1 MPVGRSFAAMTS
13 TLSIP
18 GRAAPGG
25 VLVVGGGFAGSYVAR
40 RLAKAGATIVNPTN
54 FMLYTPLLPEA
65 ASGAVEPRRVVVPIR
80 MMCPH
85 AELLI
90 GAVEEIDVDN
100 RIARVRTETRV
111 VDVTYQELVIAL
123 GALSRM
129 PSLPGLREHALQFK
143 DLADAIAL
151 RNHVLHQLE
160 LADADLESAE
170 RRLTFSFVGAGYA
183 GVEALAE
190 AHDLVRDSIRHYPRL
205 RDVPQRWL
213 LVDGGDRV
221 LAQAPERLGAYA
233 ARDLTRRGIEIRL
246 GTRLEA
252 LDATGASFSDGTR
265 VETATLVWAAGV
277 RSNPLVRELGL
288 PVDES
293 GRVVVDQYLRVEGLS
308 HTWSLGDCA
317 AVPNA
322 ATPGEFDPA
331 TCQHALR
338 QARRLTRNL
347 RGTPKPYRYR
357 TLGQVASLGR
367 RRGIA
372 QLPGIRLRGFDGW
385 VVARAYHLMQLPSMT
400 RRSRVLADW
409 ITSGIFRRDIAELTA
424 LNAIGATEVGRA

>member
-1 MPVGRSFAAMTS
+1 MTS
-13 TLSIP
+13 LLSIP
-18 GRAAPGG
+18 RRAARGG
-25 VLVVGGGFAGSYVAR
+25 VLVIGGGFAGSYVAR
-40 RLAKAGATIVNPTN
+40 RLGNAGATIVNPTN

-90 GAVEEIDVDN
+90 GAVEEMDADSK
-100 RIARVRTETRV
+100 IARVRTETGV
-111 VDVTYQELVIAL
+111 VDITFVELVIAL

-129 PSLPGLREHALQFK
+129 PAVPGVREHALPFK

-160 LADADLESAE
+160 LADADLDDAE
-170 RRLTFSFVGAGYA
+170 RRLTFAFVGAGYA

-190 AHDLVRDSIRHYPRL
+190 AHDLVRDSLRHYPRL

-213 LVDGGDRV
+213 LVDSGDRV

-233 ARDLTRRGIEIRL
+233 TRDFARRGIEIRL

-265 VETATLVWAAGV
+265 VDTATLVWAAGV
-277 RSNPLVRELGL
+277 ESNPIVRKLGL
-288 PVDES
+288 PVDDH
-293 GRVVVDQYLRVEGLS
+293 GRVKVDETLRIEGLS
-308 HTWSLGDCA
+308 NAWALGDCA

-322 ATPGEFDPA
+322 ATPGVNDPA

-338 QARRLTRNL
+338 QARRLTKNM
-347 RGTPKPYRYR
+347 RGTPKPYRYK

-367 RRGIA
+367 HRGIA

-385 VVARAYHLMQLPSMT
+385 IVARAYHLLQLPSLT

-424 LNAIGATEVGRA
+424 LNAVGATEVHRA

>member
-1 MPVGRSFAAMTS
+1 MTS
-13 TLSIP
+13 ILSIP
-18 GRAAPGG
+18 RRAASGG

-40 RLAKAGATIVNPTN
+40 RLGKLGATIVNPTN

-80 MMCPH
+80 MMCPN

-100 RIARVRTETRV
+100 KIARVRTETGV
-111 VDVTYQELVIAL
+111 VDVTYEELVIAL

-129 PSLPGLREHALQFK
+129 PSVPGLREHALQFK

-160 LADADLESAE
+160 LADADPESAE
-170 RRLTFSFVGAGYA
+170 RRLTFAFVGAGYA

-213 LVDGGDRV
+213 LVDSGDRV

-233 ARDLTRRGIEIRL
+233 ARDLARRGIEIRL

-252 LDATGASFSDGTR
+252 ADATGAAFSDGTR

-277 RSNPLVRELGL
+277 QSNPLVRELGL
-288 PVDES
+288 PVDDR
-293 GRVVVDQYLRVEGLS
+293 GRVVVDEMLRIEGLP
-308 HTWSLGDCA
+308 HAWALGDCA
-317 AVPNA
+317 AVPNQ

-338 QARRLTRNL
+338 QARRLTKNM

-367 RRGIA
+367 HRGIA

-385 VVARAYHLMQLPSMT
+385 VVARAYHLLQLPSVT
-400 RRSRVLADW
+400 RRTRVLTDW
-409 ITSGIFRRDIAELTA
+409 ITSGVFRRDIAELTA
-424 LNAIGATEVGRA
+424 LNAVGATEVHRA

>member
-1 MPVGRSFAAMTS
+1 MTS
-13 TLSIP
+13 ILSIP
-18 GRAAPGG
+18 RRAARGG
-25 VLVVGGGFAGSYVAR
+25 VFVVGGGFAGSYVAR
-40 RLAKAGATIVNPTN
+40 RLGKAGATIVNPTN

-80 MMCPH
+80 MMCPD

-90 GAVEEIDVDN
+90 GAVEEIDADN
-100 RIARVRTETRV
+100 KIARVWTETGL
-111 VDVTYQELVIAL
+111 VDVTYDQLVIAL

-129 PSLPGLREHALQFK
+129 PAMPGLREHALQFK

-160 LADADLESAE
+160 LADADLASAE
-170 RRLTFSFVGAGYA
+170 RRLTFAFVGAGYA

-205 RDVPQRWL
+205 RDVAQRWL

-221 LAQAPERLGAYA
+221 LAQAPEGLGAYA
-233 ARDLTRRGIEIRL
+233 ARDLARRGIEIRL

-277 RSNPLVRELGL
+277 QPNPVVRALGL
-288 PVDES
+288 PADDRGRVRVDE
-293 GRVVVDQYLRVEGLS
+293 YLRIDGMPGA
-308 HTWSLGDCA
+308 WALGDCA

-322 ATPGEFDPA
+322 ATPGDFDPA

-338 QARRLTRNL
+338 QARRLATNL
-347 RGTPKPYRYR
+347 RGAPKPYRYR

-372 QLPGIRLRGFDGW
+372 QLPGIRMRGLDGW
-385 VVARAYHLMQLPSMT
+385 VVARAYHLMQLPSAT
-400 RRSRVLADW
+400 RRTRVLADW

-424 LNAIGATEVGRA
+424 LNAVGATEVHRA

>member
-1 MPVGRSFAAMTS
+1 MTS
-13 TLSIP
+13 ILSIP
-18 GRAAPGG
+18 RRAARGG
-25 VLVVGGGFAGSYVAR
+25 VFVVGGGFAGSYVAR
-40 RLAKAGATIVNPTN
+40 RLGKAGATIVNPTS
-54 FMLYTPLLPEA
+54 FVLYTPLLPEA

-80 MMCPH
+80 MMCPD

-90 GAVEEIDVDN
+90 GAVEEIDADN
-100 RIARVRTETRV
+100 KIARVWTETGL
-111 VDVTYQELVIAL
+111 VDVTYDQLVIAL

-129 PSLPGLREHALQFK
+129 PAMPGLREHALQFK

-160 LADADLESAE
+160 LADADLASAE
-170 RRLTFSFVGAGYA
+170 RRLTFAFVGAGYA

-205 RDVPQRWL
+205 RDVAQRWL

-221 LAQAPERLGAYA
+221 LAQAPEGLGAYA
-233 ARDLTRRGIEIRL
+233 ARDLARRGIEIRL

-277 RSNPLVRELGL
+277 QPNPVVRALGL
-288 PVDES
+288 PADDRGRVRVDE
-293 GRVVVDQYLRVEGLS
+293 YLRIDGMPGA
-308 HTWSLGDCA
+308 WALGDCA

-322 ATPGEFDPA
+322 ATPGDFDPA

-338 QARRLTRNL
+338 QARRLATNL
-347 RGTPKPYRYR
+347 RGAPKPYRYR

-372 QLPGIRLRGFDGW
+372 QLPGIRMRGLDGW
-385 VVARAYHLMQLPSMT
+385 VVARAYHLMQLPSAT
-400 RRSRVLADW
+400 RRTRVLADW
-409 ITSGIFRRDIAELTA
+409 ITSGIVRRDIAELTA
-424 LNAIGATEVGRA
+424 LNAVGATEVHRA

>member
-1 MPVGRSFAAMTS
+1 MTS
-13 TLSIP
+13 ILSIP
-18 GRAAPGG
+18 RRAARGG

-40 RLAKAGATIVNPTN
+40 RLGKAGATIVNPTN

-85 AELLI
+85 AELVV
-90 GAVEEIDVDN
+90 GAVEEIDADN
-100 RIARVRTETRV
+100 KVARVRTETGV
-111 VDVTYQELVIAL
+111 MDLTFDEVVIAL
-123 GALSRM
+123 GALTRV
-129 PSLPGLREHALQFK
+129 PAVPGLREHALQFK

-160 LADADLESAE
+160 LADADLDTAE
-170 RRLTFSFVGAGYA
+170 RRLTFAFVGAGYA

-205 RDVPQRWL
+205 RDVPVRWL
-213 LVDGGDRV
+213 LVDSGDRV

-233 ARDLTRRGIEIRL
+233 ARDLARRGIEIRL
-246 GTRLEA
+246 ATRLEGV
-252 LDATGASFSDGTR
+252 DATGASFSDGTR

-277 RSNPLVRELGL
+277 QANPLVRDLGL
-288 PVDES
+288 PVDDR
-293 GRVVVDQYLRVEGLS
+293 GRVAVDEHLRVAGLEGV
-308 HTWSLGDCA
+308 WALGDCA

-322 ATPGEFDPA
+322 ATPGVLDPA

-338 QARRLTRNL
+338 QARRLVKNL

-367 RRGIA
+367 HRGIA
-372 QLPGIRLRGFDGW
+372 QLPGVRLRGLDGW
-385 VVARAYHLMQLPSMT
+385 IVARAYHLLQLPSAT
-400 RRSRVLADW
+400 RRSRVVADW
-409 ITSGIFRRDIAELTA
+409 ITSGLFRRDIAELTA
-424 LNAIGATEVGRA
+424 LNAVGAVEVHRA

>member
-1 MPVGRSFAAMTS
+1 MTS
-13 TLSIP
+13 LLSIP
-18 GRAAPGG
+18 RRMARGG

-40 RLAKAGATIVNPTN
+40 RLGKTGATVVNPTN

-100 RIARVRTETRV
+100 RIARVRTETGI
-111 VDVTYQELVIAL
+111 VDVTFDEIVIAL

-129 PSLPGLREHALQFK
+129 PDLPGVREHALPFK

-160 LADADLESAE
+160 LADADLERAE
-170 RRLTFSFVGAGYA
+170 RRLTFAFVGAGYA

-205 RDVPQRWL
+205 RDVPQRWM
-213 LVDGGDRV
+213 LVDSGDRV

-233 ARDLTRRGIEIRL
+233 ACDLARRGIEIRL
-246 GTRLEA
+246 GTRLDA
-252 LDATGASFSDGTR
+252 VDATGASFSDGTR
-265 VETATLVWAAGV
+265 VDTATLVWAAGV
-277 RSNPLVRELGL
+277 VPNPIVRDLGL
-288 PVDES
+288 PVDDR
-293 GRVVVDQYLRVEGLS
+293 GRVVVDEHLRVDGMPNA
-308 HTWSLGDCA
+308 WALGDCA
-317 AVPNA
+317 AVPNL
-322 ATPGEFDPA
+322 ATPGELDPA

-338 QARRLTRNL
+338 QARRLTTNM

-367 RRGIA
+367 HRGIA
-372 QLPGIRLRGFDGW
+372 RLPGVRLRGFDGW
-385 VVARAYHLMQLPSMT
+385 VVARAYHLLQLPSNT
-400 RRSRVLADW
+400 RRTRVLADW

-424 LNAIGATEVGRA
+424 LNAVGATEVHRA

>member
-1 MPVGRSFAAMTS
+1 MTS
-13 TLSIP
+13 ILSIP
-18 GRAAPGG
+18 RRAARGG

-40 RLAKAGATIVNPTN
+40 RLGKLGATIVNPTN

-80 MMCPH
+80 MMCPN

-100 RIARVRTETRV
+100 KIARVRTETGV
-111 VDVTYQELVIAL
+111 VDVTYEELVIAL
-123 GALSRM
+123 GALSRI
-129 PSLPGLREHALQFK
+129 PSVPGLREHALQFK

-160 LADADLESAE
+160 LADADPESAE
-170 RRLTFSFVGAGYA
+170 RRLTFAFVGAGYA

-213 LVDGGDRV
+213 LVDSGDRV

-233 ARDLTRRGIEIRL
+233 ARDLARRGIEIRL

-252 LDATGASFSDGTR
+252 ADATGAAFSDGTR

-277 RSNPLVRELGL
+277 QSNPLVRELGL
-288 PVDES
+288 PVDDR
-293 GRVVVDQYLRVEGLS
+293 GRVVVDEMLRIEGLP
-308 HTWSLGDCA
+308 HAWALGDCA
-317 AVPNA
+317 AVPNQ

-338 QARRLTRNL
+338 QARRLTKNM

-367 RRGIA
+367 HRGIA

-385 VVARAYHLMQLPSMT
+385 VVARAYHLLQLPSVT
-400 RRSRVLADW
+400 RRTRVLTDW

-424 LNAIGATEVGRA
+424 LNAVGATEVHRA

>member
-1 MPVGRSFAAMTS
+1 MTS
-13 TLSIP
+13 ILSIP
-18 GRAAPGG
+18 RRAARGG

-40 RLAKAGATIVNPTN
+40 RLGKAGATIVNPTN

-85 AELLI
+85 SELVV

-100 RIARVRTETRV
+100 RIARIRAETGV
-111 VDVTYQELVIAL
+111 VDITFDEVVIAL
-123 GALSRM
+123 GALTRI
-129 PSLPGLREHALQFK
+129 PALPGLREHALQFK

-160 LADADLESAE
+160 LADADPESAE
-170 RRLTFSFVGAGYA
+170 RRLTFAFVGAGYA

-190 AHDLVRDSIRHYPRL
+190 AHDLVRDSLRHYPRL

-213 LVDGGDRV
+213 LVDSGDRV

-233 ARDLTRRGIEIRL
+233 ARDLARRGIEIRL
-246 GTRLEA
+246 GTRLES
-252 LDATGASFSDGTR
+252 LDAAGATFSDGTR

-277 RSNPLVRELGL
+277 QANPLARELGL
-288 PVDES
+288 PVDDR
-293 GRVVVDQYLRVEGLS
+293 GRVRVDDHLRVEGRPNL
-308 HTWSLGDCA
+308 WALGDCA
-317 AVPNA
+317 AVPNE
-322 ATPGEFDPA
+322 ATPGAYDPA

-338 QARRLTRNL
+338 QARRLAANL
-347 RGTPKPYRYR
+347 QGRPRPYRYR

-367 RRGIA
+367 RSGIA
-372 QLPGIRLRGFDGW
+372 QLPGVRLRGLDGW
-385 VVARAYHLMQLPSMT
+385 LVARTYHLMQLPSAT
-400 RRSRVLADW
+400 RRSRVMADW
-409 ITSGIFRRDIAELTA
+409 ITSGLFRRDISELTA
-424 LNAIGATEVGRA
+424 LNAIGATEVHRA

>member
-1 MPVGRSFAAMTS
+1 MTS
-13 TLSIP
+13 ILSIP
-18 GRAAPGG
+18 RRAASGG

-40 RLAKAGATIVNPTN
+40 RLGKLGAPIVNPTN

-80 MMCPH
+80 MMCPN

-100 RIARVRTETRV
+100 KIARVRTETGV
-111 VDVTYQELVIAL
+111 VDVTYEELVIAL

-129 PSLPGLREHALQFK
+129 PSVPGLREHALQFK

-160 LADADLESAE
+160 LADAAPESAE
-170 RRLTFSFVGAGYA
+170 RRLTFAFVGAGYA

-213 LVDGGDRV
+213 LVDSGDRV

-233 ARDLTRRGIEIRL
+233 ARDLARRGIEIRL

-252 LDATGASFSDGTR
+252 ADATGAAFSDGTR

-277 RSNPLVRELGL
+277 QSNPLVRELGL
-288 PVDES
+288 PVDDR
-293 GRVVVDQYLRVEGLS
+293 GRVVVDEMLRIEGLP
-308 HTWSLGDCA
+308 HAWALGDCA
-317 AVPNA
+317 AVPNQ

-338 QARRLTRNL
+338 QARRLTKNM

-367 RRGIA
+367 HRGIA

-385 VVARAYHLMQLPSMT
+385 VVARAYHLLQLPSVT
-400 RRSRVLADW
+400 RRTRVLTDW
-409 ITSGIFRRDIAELTA
+409 ITSGVFRRDIAELTA
-424 LNAIGATEVGRA
+424 LNAVGATEVHRA

>member
-1 MPVGRSFAAMTS
+1 MNSILSF
-13 TLSIP
+13 P
-18 GRAAPGG
+18 RRAARGG

-40 RLAKAGATIVNPTN
+40 RLGKAGATIVNPTN

-85 AELLI
+85 SELLI

-100 RIARVRTETRV
+100 KIARVRTETGV
-111 VDVTYQELVIAL
+111 VDVTYEELVIAL

-129 PSLPGLREHALQFK
+129 PDVPGLREHALPFK

-151 RNHVLHQLE
+151 RNHVVHQLE
-160 LADADLESAE
+160 LADADLESAG
-170 RRLTFSFVGAGYA
+170 RRLTFAFVGAGYA

-213 LVDGGDRV
+213 LVDSGDRV
-221 LAQAPERLGAYA
+221 LAQAPERLGAYV
-233 ARDLTRRGIEIRL
+233 ARDFARRGIEIRL
-246 GTRLEA
+246 GTRLDA
-252 LDATGASFSDGTR
+252 LDATGARFSDGTR
-265 VETATLVWAAGV
+265 VDTATLVWAAGV
-277 RSNPLVRELGL
+277 QSNPLASRLGL
-288 PVDES
+288 PVDDR
-293 GRVVVDQYLRVEGLS
+293 GRVVVDETLRIEGVPNA
-308 HTWSLGDCA
+308 WALGDCA

-322 ATPGEFDPA
+322 ATPGELDPA

-338 QARRLTRNL
+338 QARRLTKNL

-385 VVARAYHLMQLPSMT
+385 VVARAYHLMQLPSVT
-400 RRSRVLADW
+400 RRTRVMADW

-424 LNAIGATEVGRA
+424 LNAVGATEVHRA

>member
-1 MPVGRSFAAMTS
+1 MTS
-13 TLSIP
+13 ILSNP
-18 GRAAPGG
+18 RRAARGG
-25 VLVVGGGFAGSYVAR
+25 VLIVGGGFAGSYVAR
-40 RLAKAGATIVNPTN
+40 RLGKAGATIVNPTN

-85 AELLI
+85 TELVV
-90 GAVEEIDVDN
+90 GAVEEIDADN
-100 RIARVRTETRV
+100 RIARVRTETGV
-111 VDVTYQELVIAL
+111 VDITFEEAVIAL
-123 GALSRM
+123 GALSRI
-129 PSLPGLREHALQFK
+129 PALPGLREHALQFK

-160 LADADLESAE
+160 LADADPDSAE
-170 RRLTFSFVGAGYA
+170 RRLTFAFVGAGYA

-213 LVDGGDRV
+213 LVDSGDRV

-233 ARDLTRRGIEIRL
+233 ARDLARRGIEIRL
-246 GTRLEA
+246 GTRLDA
-252 LDATGASFSDGTR
+252 LDATGATLSDGTR

-277 RSNPLVRELGL
+277 QANPLTRELGL
-288 PVDES
+288 PVDDR
-293 GRVVVDQYLRVEGLS
+293 GRVRVDDHLRVEGLANV
-308 HTWSLGDCA
+308 WALGDCA

-322 ATPGEFDPA
+322 ATPGEYDPA

-338 QARRLTRNL
+338 QARRLAANL
-347 RGTPKPYRYR
+347 QGRPRPYRYR

-372 QLPGIRLRGFDGW
+372 QLPGVRLRGLDGW
-385 VVARAYHLMQLPSMT
+385 LVARTYHLMQLPSAT
-400 RRSRVLADW
+400 RRSRVMADW
-409 ITSGIFRRDIAELTA
+409 LTSGLFRRDIAELTA
-424 LNAIGATEVGRA
+424 LNAIGATEVSRA

>member
-1 MPVGRSFAAMTS
+1 MTS

-18 GRAAPGG
+18 RRPARGG
-25 VLVVGGGFAGSYVAR
+25 VLVIGGGFAGSYVAR
-40 RLAKAGATIVNPTN
+40 RLGKAGATIVNPTN

-85 AELLI
+85 SELVV

-100 RIARVRTETRV
+100 RIARIRTETGV
-111 VDVTYQELVIAL
+111 VDITFDEVVIAL
-123 GALSRM
+123 GALTRI
-129 PSLPGLREHALQFK
+129 PALPGLCEHALQFK

-160 LADADLESAE
+160 LADADPESAE
-170 RRLTFSFVGAGYA
+170 RRLTFAFVGAGYA

-190 AHDLVRDSIRHYPRL
+190 AHDLVRDSLRHYPRL

-213 LVDGGDRV
+213 LVDSGDRV

-233 ARDLTRRGIEIRL
+233 ARDLARRGIEIRL
-246 GTRLEA
+246 GTRLETV
-252 LDATGASFSDGTR
+252 DAAGATFSDGTR

-277 RSNPLVRELGL
+277 QANPLARELGL
-288 PVDES
+288 PVDDR
-293 GRVVVDQYLRVEGLS
+293 GRVRVDDHLRVEGRPNL
-308 HTWSLGDCA
+308 WALGDCA
-317 AVPNA
+317 AVPNE
-322 ATPGEFDPA
+322 ATPGAYDPA

-338 QARRLTRNL
+338 QARRLAANL
-347 RGTPKPYRYR
+347 QGRLRPYRYR

-367 RRGIA
+367 RSGIA
-372 QLPGIRLRGFDGW
+372 QLPGVRLRGLDGW
-385 VVARAYHLMQLPSMT
+385 LVARTYHLMQLPSAT
-400 RRSRVLADW
+400 RRSRVMADW
-409 ITSGIFRRDIAELTA
+409 ITSGLFRRDISELTA
-424 LNAIGATEVGRA
+424 LNAIGATEVHRA

>member
-1 MPVGRSFAAMTS
+1 MTS
-13 TLSIP
+13 ILSIP
-18 GRAAPGG
+18 RRAARGG

-40 RLAKAGATIVNPTN
+40 RLGKAGATIVNPTN

-85 AELLI
+85 TELVV
-90 GAVEEIDVDN
+90 GAVEEIDADN
-100 RIARVRTETRV
+100 KIARVRTETGV
-111 VDVTYQELVIAL
+111 IDLTFDEVVIAL
-123 GALSRM
+123 GALTRV
-129 PSLPGLREHALQFK
+129 PAVPGLREHALQFK

-160 LADADLESAE
+160 LADADLDSAE
-170 RRLTFSFVGAGYA
+170 RRLTFTFVGAGYA

-205 RDVPQRWL
+205 RDVPIRWL
-213 LVDGGDRV
+213 LVDSGDRV

-233 ARDLTRRGIEIRL
+233 ARDLARRGIEIRL
-246 GTRLEA
+246 GTRLEGA
-252 LDATGASFSDGTR
+252 DATGASFSDGTR

-277 RSNPLVRELGL
+277 QANPLVRDLGL
-288 PVDES
+288 PVDDR
-293 GRVVVDQYLRVEGLS
+293 GRVVVDEHLRVEGRENV
-308 HTWSLGDCA
+308 WALGDCA

-338 QARRLTRNL
+338 QARRLVKNL
-347 RGTPKPYRYR
+347 RGRPKPYRYR
-357 TLGQVASLGR
+357 TLGQVASLGHH
-367 RRGIA
+367 RGIA
-372 QLPGIRLRGFDGW
+372 QLPGVRLRGLDGW
-385 VVARAYHLMQLPSMT
+385 IVARAYHLVQLPSTT
-400 RRSRVLADW
+400 RRSRVVADW
-409 ITSGIFRRDIAELTA
+409 ITSGLFRRDIAELTA
-424 LNAIGATEVGRA
+424 LNAVGATEVHRA

>member
-1 MPVGRSFAAMTS
+1 MTS
-13 TLSIP
+13 LLSIP
-18 GRAAPGG
+18 RRMARGG

-40 RLAKAGATIVNPTN
+40 RLGKAGATIVNPTN

-100 RIARVRTETRV
+100 KIARVRSETGIIDLTFDEV
-111 VDVTYQELVIAL
+111 VIAL
-123 GALSRM
+123 GARTRI
-129 PSLPGLREHALQFK
+129 PALPGVREHALQFK

-160 LADADLESAE
+160 LADADLDSAE
-170 RRLTFSFVGAGYA
+170 RRLTFAFVGAGYA

-190 AHDLVRDSIRHYPRL
+190 AHDLVRDSLRHYPRL
-205 RDVPQRWL
+205 RDVPQRWM
-213 LVDGGDRV
+213 LVDSGDRV

-233 ARDLTRRGIEIRL
+233 ARDLARRGIEIRL

-252 LDATGASFSDGTR
+252 VDATGASFSDGTR
-265 VETATLVWAAGV
+265 VDTATLVWAAGV
-277 RSNPLVRELGL
+277 ESNPVVRELGL
-288 PVDES
+288 PVDDS
-293 GRVVVDQYLRVEGLS
+293 GRVVVDEYLRIEGMPNA
-308 HTWSLGDCA
+308 WALGDCA
-317 AVPNA
+317 AVPNL
-322 ATPGEFDPA
+322 ATPGELDPA

-338 QARRLTRNL
+338 QARRLTKNM

-357 TLGQVASLGR
+357 TLGQVAALGR
-367 RRGIA
+367 HRGIA
-372 QLPGIRLRGFDGW
+372 QLPGVRLRGFDGW
-385 VVARAYHLMQLPSMT
+385 VVARAYHLLQLPSIT
-400 RRSRVLADW
+400 RRTRVMADW

-424 LNAIGATEVGRA
+424 LNAVGATEVHRA

>member
-1 MPVGRSFAAMTS
+1 MTS
-13 TLSIP
+13 ILSIP
-18 GRAAPGG
+18 RRAARGG

-40 RLAKAGATIVNPTN
+40 RLGKAGATIVNPTN

-80 MMCPH
+80 MMCQH
-85 AELLI
+85 SELVV
-90 GAVEEIDVDN
+90 GAVEEIDADN
-100 RIARVRTETRV
+100 KIARVRTETGV
-111 VDVTYQELVIAL
+111 VDITFEEAVIAL
-123 GALSRM
+123 GALSRI
-129 PSLPGLREHALQFK
+129 PAIPGLHEHALQFK

-160 LADADLESAE
+160 LADADPDSAE
-170 RRLTFSFVGAGYA
+170 RRLTFAFVGAGYA

-213 LVDGGDRV
+213 LVDSGDRV

-233 ARDLTRRGIEIRL
+233 ARDLARRGIEIRL
-246 GTRLEA
+246 GTRLDA
-252 LDATGASFSDGTR
+252 LDATGATLSDGTR

-277 RSNPLVRELGL
+277 QANPLTRELAL
-288 PVDES
+288 PVDDR
-293 GRVVVDQYLRVEGLS
+293 GRVRVDDHLRVEGLANV
-308 HTWSLGDCA
+308 WALGDCA

-322 ATPGEFDPA
+322 ATPGEYDPA

-338 QARRLTRNL
+338 QARRLAANL
-347 RGTPKPYRYR
+347 QGRPRPYRYR

-372 QLPGIRLRGFDGW
+372 QLPGVRLRGLDGW
-385 VVARAYHLMQLPSMT
+385 LVARTYHLMQLPSAT
-400 RRSRVLADW
+400 RRSRVMADW
-409 ITSGIFRRDIAELTA
+409 LTSGLFRRDIAELTA
-424 LNAIGATEVGRA
+424 LNAIGATEVSRA

>member
-1 MPVGRSFAAMTS
+1 MTS
-13 TLSIP
+13 ILSIP
-18 GRAAPGG
+18 QRAARGG
-25 VLVVGGGFAGSYVAR
+25 VLVVGGGFAGSYAAR
-40 RLAKAGATIVNPTN
+40 RLAQTGATIVNPTN
-54 FMLYTPLLPEA
+54 FMLHTPLLPEA

-85 AELLI
+85 AELLV

-100 RIARVRTETRV
+100 RIARVRTETGV
-111 VDVTYQELVIAL
+111 VDITYEELVIAL

-129 PSLPGLREHALQFK
+129 PAVPGLREHALQFK

-160 LADADLESAE
+160 LADADLENAE
-170 RRLTFSFVGAGYA
+170 RRLTFAFVGAGYA

-190 AHDLVRDSIRHYPRL
+190 AHDLVRESIRHYPRL

-213 LVDGGDRV
+213 LVDSGDRV

-233 ARDLTRRGIEIRL
+233 ARDLARRGIEIRL
-246 GTRLEA
+246 GTRLESV
-252 LDATGASFSDGTR
+252 DATGASFSDGTR

-277 RSNPLVRELGL
+277 QSNPLVRELGL
-288 PVDES
+288 PVDDR
-293 GRVVVDQYLRVEGLS
+293 GRVVVDEMLRIEGVP
-308 HTWSLGDCA
+308 HAWALGDCA
-317 AVPNA
+317 AVPNQ
-322 ATPGEFDPA
+322 ATPGEHDPA

-338 QARRLTRNL
+338 QARRLTKNL

-367 RRGIA
+367 HRGIA
-372 QLPGIRLRGFDGW
+372 QLPGFRLRGFDGW
-385 VVARAYHLMQLPSMT
+385 LVARAYHLMQLPSVT
-400 RRSRVLADW
+400 RRTRVLADW

-424 LNAIGATEVGRA
+424 LNAVGATEVHRA

>member
-1 MPVGRSFAAMTS
+1 MTS
-13 TLSIP
+13 ILSIP
-18 GRAAPGG
+18 RRAARGG

-40 RLAKAGATIVNPTN
+40 RLGKAGATIVNPTN

-85 AELLI
+85 AELVV
-90 GAVEEIDVDN
+90 GAVEEIDADN
-100 RIARVRTETRV
+100 KVARVRTETGV
-111 VDVTYQELVIAL
+111 MDLTFDEVVIAL
-123 GALSRM
+123 GALTRV
-129 PSLPGLREHALQFK
+129 PAVPGLREHALQFK

-160 LADADLESAE
+160 RADADLDTAE
-170 RRLTFSFVGAGYA
+170 RRLTFAFVGAGYA

-205 RDVPQRWL
+205 RDVPVRWL
-213 LVDGGDRV
+213 LVDSGDRV

-233 ARDLTRRGIEIRL
+233 ARDLARRGIEIRL
-246 GTRLEA
+246 ATRLEGV
-252 LDATGASFSDGTR
+252 DATGASFSDGTR

-277 RSNPLVRELGL
+277 QANPLVRDLGL
-288 PVDES
+288 PVDDR
-293 GRVVVDQYLRVEGLS
+293 GRVAVDEHLRVAGLEGV
-308 HTWSLGDCA
+308 WALGDCA

-322 ATPGEFDPA
+322 ATPGVLDPA

-338 QARRLTRNL
+338 QARRLVTNL

-367 RRGIA
+367 HRGIA
-372 QLPGIRLRGFDGW
+372 QLPGVRLRGLDGW
-385 VVARAYHLMQLPSMT
+385 IVARAYHLLQLPSAT
-400 RRSRVLADW
+400 RRSRVVADW
-409 ITSGIFRRDIAELTA
+409 ITSGLFRRDIAELTA
-424 LNAIGATEVGRA
+424 LNAVGAVEVHRA